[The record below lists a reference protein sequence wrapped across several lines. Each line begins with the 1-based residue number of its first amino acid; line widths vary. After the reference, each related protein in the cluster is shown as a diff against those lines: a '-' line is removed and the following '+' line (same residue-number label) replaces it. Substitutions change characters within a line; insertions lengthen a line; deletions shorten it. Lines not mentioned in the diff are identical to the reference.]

1 MLFVDISVL
10 LEGLTIHVSV
20 GEVHIGDYADHV
32 SNQSQ
37 FNSMQGVKSLPS
49 MEAFRVRTIDSHL

>member
-1 MLFVDISVL
+1 ML